1 MIYKAVCI
9 ILFPKMF
16 SPLFKINT
24 NQRVWWPVLTHIPK
38 SLMVSI
44 NTYQRVWWPG
54 IVCSPESG
62 LAPSASG
69 TWHPACA
76 PDLTTAPG
84 QAQRMA
90 SCPTKT
96 SKQDHETTGSNLRYK
111 KFEDSNIYNNLH
123 ASSVKKILHK
133 HILLCISYNLQK
145 IITTGTCLAWIPA
158 KITHAYCVSV
168 CRHKAII

>member
-1 MIYKAVCI
+1 
-9 ILFPKMF
+9 MF
-16 SPLFKINT
+16 SPLFNINT

-38 SLMVSI
+38 ILMVSI

-76 PDLTTAPG
+76 PDRTTAPG
-84 QAQRMA
+84 QAPRMA

-111 KFEDSNIYNNLH
+111 KFEGSNIYNNLH
-123 ASSVKKILHK
+123 ASSVKKKFYTSIFYSASVTIYK
-133 HILLCISYNLQK
+133 KLLL
-145 IITTGTCLAWIPA
+145 LV
-158 KITHAYCVSV
+158 HV
-168 CRHKAII
+168 